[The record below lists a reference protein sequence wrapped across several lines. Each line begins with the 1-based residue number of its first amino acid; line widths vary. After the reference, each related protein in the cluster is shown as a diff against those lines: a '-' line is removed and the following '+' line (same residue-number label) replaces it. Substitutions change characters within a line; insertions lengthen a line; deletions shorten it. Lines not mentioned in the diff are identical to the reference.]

1 MDNPSDGCRRQLP
14 LHKGAS
20 KSGSLG
26 ETGVL
31 EIKGAIKTKGAKMKE
46 EGALERKDACSPG
59 KNQKKSA
66 KRVFNKI

>member
-14 LHKGAS
+14 LHKGA
-20 KSGSLG
+20 LG
-26 ETGVL
+26 N
-31 EIKGAIKTKGAKMKE
+31 KGRYKDKGAKMKE
-46 EGALERKDACSPG
+46 EGALERKDGCSPG